1 MLKERRGM
9 KEKLRHSRG
18 NMGAVSDS
26 GFCIKGTNQSEGSS
40 GKKEK
45 KICGDFCLRQ
55 KKTWGGHDK
64 K

>member
-1 MLKERRGM
+1 M

-26 GFCIKGTNQSEGSS
+26 GFCIKGANQSEGSS